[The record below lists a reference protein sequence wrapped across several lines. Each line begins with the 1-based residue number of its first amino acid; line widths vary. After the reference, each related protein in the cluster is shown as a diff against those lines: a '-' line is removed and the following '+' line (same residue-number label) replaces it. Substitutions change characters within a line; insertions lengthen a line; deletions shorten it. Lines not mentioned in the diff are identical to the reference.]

1 MLLVCC
7 LYYSIK
13 ISVRVLKTTSKI
25 ITRNMRMI
33 IVPIIGIAVIVIWV
47 CFSIYFLLW
56 LMSCGAI
63 EKKSVPIVDLYYYSY
78 VWTDE

>member
-1 MLLVCC
+1 
-7 LYYSIK
+7 
-13 ISVRVLKTTSKI
+13 
-25 ITRNMRMI
+25 MRMI